1 VIIAV
6 IGIVHRRR
14 HAARARSLGR
24 AAVPAGHL
32 LAAGTTRLA
41 ELPVPATPGIRVTAG
56 PRPAQLARPATAG
69 VRMKSRTVLIAVAS
83 SWLRAHGLISAGVTH
98 VG

>member
-1 VIIAV
+1 MA
-6 IGIVHRRR
+6 GNFLP
-14 HAARARSLGR
+14 APTTNSL
-24 AAVPAGHL
+24 AVPA
-32 LAAGTTRLA
+32 APR
-41 ELPVPATPGIRVTAG
+41 VRVTAG

-69 VRMKSRTVLIAVAS
+69 VRMKSRTVLIAVAG